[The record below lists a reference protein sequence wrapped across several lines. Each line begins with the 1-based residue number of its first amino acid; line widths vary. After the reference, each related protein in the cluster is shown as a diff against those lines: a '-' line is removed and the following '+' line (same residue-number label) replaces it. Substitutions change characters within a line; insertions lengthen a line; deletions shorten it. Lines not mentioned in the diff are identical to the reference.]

1 MRGDELYV
9 DASILITAGSCL
21 TALGLI
27 IGLILKVHSWYLKQE
42 AQDEA
47 IKALQEKHDEDTTA
61 IKEEN
66 RLVCEALVACLDG
79 LQQLGANH
87 EVPKAKG
94 KLENYLNAQAHK

>member
-1 MRGDELYV
+1 MYI
-9 DASILITAGSCL
+9 DASVIIKGASVL
-21 TALGLI
+21 TALGVFLGM
-27 IGLILKVHSWYLKQE
+27 GLKLYKWYLKQE
-42 AQDEA
+42 AQDA
-47 IKALQEKHDEDTTA
+47 MIKALEEKHDKDTAA

-87 EVPKAKG
+87 QVPIAKG

>member
-1 MRGDELYV
+1 MYI
-9 DASILITAGSCL
+9 DASTIIKAGSLL
-21 TALGLI
+21 TAFGIIFGL
-27 IGLILKVHSWYLKQE
+27 LFKVYGWYLKQE

-47 IKALQEKHDEDTTA
+47 IKALEEKHDKDTAA

-87 EVPKAKG
+87 NVPKAQS
-94 KLENYLNAQAHK
+94 KLEDYLNAQAHK